1 MPPPKRLAPPARL
14 TQPCETL
21 PPLKTDTPSAADLLR
36 NHLRVTRQYHLVC
49 TRHEEL
55 SRWATPNDDA
65 KR

>member
-1 MPPPKRLAPPARL
+1 
-14 TQPCETL
+14 
-21 PPLKTDTPSAADLLR
+21 
-36 NHLRVTRQYHLVC
+36 VTRQYHLVC